1 MSTKRMRTWTCSRCG
16 VAIPLHDK
24 LDHLQHCVSKHGEHA
39 MPDREQPMTRD
50 EVVKGLEGMLRMT
63 ATTCVEE
70 NILCAAIALL
80 TPARVVIDP
89 DEQDPIE
96 EANARAS
103 MFQRLAE
110 EAEAEC
116 ARLRERE
123 RRVREWLEVTTLA
136 DSFEDV
142 IAGKEPA

>member
-1 MSTKRMRTWTCSRCG
+1 
-16 VAIPLHDK
+16 
-24 LDHLQHCVSKHGEHA
+24 
-39 MPDREQPMTRD
+39 MTRD